1 MSSKHLIIPDC
12 QIKDGDDTEF
22 LSWIGQYILDQKP
35 DVIINLGDFADME
48 SLSSYDV
55 GKKSFEG
62 KRYIK
67 DISAAH
73 QAMDKLLQPLREFN
87 AKAKKNKEKQYKP
100 RKVLTL
106 GNHEER
112 IARAVNNDP
121 KLEGL
126 IKYEDL
132 PYQEW
137 EVHPFLKPVFI
148 DGVAYCFGYGEK
160 ALTAKYQYKNV
171 EDLQVGEKLVGFT
184 ESGSTKKYETAIIES
199 IDHDEAEVFTVHD
212 TNCVDTTVTADHLWL
227 VRKFTSTQY
236 EWVQTKDLKIGYE
249 ILQPFRNFT
258 RSNCLDMAWL
268 GGILDGEGWIS
279 KPNSKQGGIQV
290 GIAQNDGKVF
300 DKICEV
306 LAANHFNFQVS
317 KNVRCNKIRILGS
330 LNDKLRLLVETN
342 AIRLLDKLTP
352 EMFGRLQSTGINSLV
367 TSITPRGKQKIV
379 KIKTSTGT
387 LVVNGQAHHNC
398 HYFPTGVMGRPAT
411 TASAMVSKLHMSC
424 IAGHQQGKQVAY
436 GKRPDGSTIT
446 CIIAGS
452 CYEHDEHYLDH
463 QTNKHWRGV
472 IVLHEVQ
479 DGCFDEMFVSLSYLK
494 KRYGTK

>member
-1 MSSKHLIIPDC
+1 MSKHLIIPDC
-12 QIKDGDDTEF
+12 QIKDGDNTEF

-67 DISAAH
+67 DIEAAH
-73 QAMDKLLQPLREFN
+73 KAMDVLLQPLREFN
-87 AKAKKNKEKQYKP
+87 VKAKKNKEKQYKP

-132 PYQEW
+132 PYKDW
-137 EVHPFLKPVFI
+137 EVHQFLKPVFI
-148 DGVAYCFGYGEK
+148 DGIAY
-160 ALTAKYQYKNV
+160 
-171 EDLQVGEKLVGFT
+171 
-184 ESGSTKKYETAIIES
+184 S
-199 IDHDEAEVFTVHD
+199 
-212 TNCVDTTVTADHLWL
+212 
-227 VRKFTSTQY
+227 
-236 EWVQTKDLKIGYE
+236 
-249 ILQPFRNFT
+249 
-258 RSNCLDMAWL
+258 
-268 GGILDGEGWIS
+268 
-279 KPNSKQGGIQV
+279 
-290 GIAQNDGKVF
+290 
-300 DKICEV
+300 
-306 LAANHFNFQVS
+306 
-317 KNVRCNKIRILGS
+317 
-330 LNDKLRLLVETN
+330 
-342 AIRLLDKLTP
+342 
-352 EMFGRLQSTGINSLV
+352 
-367 TSITPRGKQKIV
+367 
-379 KIKTSTGT
+379 
-387 LVVNGQAHHNC
+387 

-479 DGCFDEMFVSLSYLK
+479 DGCFDEMFVSLTYLK
-494 KRYGTK
+494 KKYGTE

>member
-1 MSSKHLIIPDC
+1 MSKHLIIPDC
-12 QIKDGDDTEF
+12 QIKDGDNTEF

-67 DISAAH
+67 DIEAAH
-73 QAMDKLLQPLREFN
+73 KAMDVLLQPLREFN
-87 AKAKKNKEKQYKP
+87 VKAKKNKEKQYKP

-126 IKYEDL
+126 IKYDDL
-132 PYQEW
+132 PYTDW
-137 EVHPFLKPVFI
+137 EVHQFLKPVFI
-148 DGVAYCFGYGEK
+148 DGIAY
-160 ALTAKYQYKNV
+160 
-171 EDLQVGEKLVGFT
+171 
-184 ESGSTKKYETAIIES
+184 S
-199 IDHDEAEVFTVHD
+199 
-212 TNCVDTTVTADHLWL
+212 
-227 VRKFTSTQY
+227 
-236 EWVQTKDLKIGYE
+236 
-249 ILQPFRNFT
+249 
-258 RSNCLDMAWL
+258 
-268 GGILDGEGWIS
+268 
-279 KPNSKQGGIQV
+279 
-290 GIAQNDGKVF
+290 
-300 DKICEV
+300 
-306 LAANHFNFQVS
+306 
-317 KNVRCNKIRILGS
+317 
-330 LNDKLRLLVETN
+330 
-342 AIRLLDKLTP
+342 
-352 EMFGRLQSTGINSLV
+352 
-367 TSITPRGKQKIV
+367 
-379 KIKTSTGT
+379 
-387 LVVNGQAHHNC
+387 
-398 HYFPTGVMGRPAT
+398 HYFPTGVMGRAAT

-479 DGCFDEMFVSLSYLK
+479 DGCFDEMFVSLTYLK
-494 KRYGTK
+494 KKYGTE

>member
-1 MSSKHLIIPDC
+1 MSIKHLVIPDC

-22 LSWIGQYILDQKP
+22 LSWIGQYILDQNP

-67 DISAAH
+67 DIEAAH
-73 QAMDKLLQPLREFN
+73 KAMDVLLQPLREFN
-87 AKAKKNKEKQYKP
+87 VKAKKNKEKQYKP

-132 PYQEW
+132 PYTDW

-148 DGVAYCFGYGEK
+148 DGIAY
-160 ALTAKYQYKNV
+160 
-171 EDLQVGEKLVGFT
+171 
-184 ESGSTKKYETAIIES
+184 S
-199 IDHDEAEVFTVHD
+199 
-212 TNCVDTTVTADHLWL
+212 
-227 VRKFTSTQY
+227 
-236 EWVQTKDLKIGYE
+236 
-249 ILQPFRNFT
+249 
-258 RSNCLDMAWL
+258 
-268 GGILDGEGWIS
+268 
-279 KPNSKQGGIQV
+279 
-290 GIAQNDGKVF
+290 
-300 DKICEV
+300 
-306 LAANHFNFQVS
+306 
-317 KNVRCNKIRILGS
+317 
-330 LNDKLRLLVETN
+330 
-342 AIRLLDKLTP
+342 
-352 EMFGRLQSTGINSLV
+352 
-367 TSITPRGKQKIV
+367 
-379 KIKTSTGT
+379 
-387 LVVNGQAHHNC
+387 

-479 DGCFDEMFVSLSYLK
+479 DGCFDEMFVSLTYLK
-494 KRYGTK
+494 KKYGTE